1 MPPLALLAGGLA
13 SRLMPIT
20 AAIPKS
26 MVEVAGEPFIA
37 HQLRLLARE
46 AITEVVLCVGHLGER
61 IESFV
66 GDGARFG
73 CHVRYSHD
81 GVRPLGTG
89 GALRRAL
96 PLLGERF
103 FVMYGDS
110 YLDTRFRSV
119 HEAFRR
125 RGLPALMTVYRN
137 AGRWDTSNVEF
148 ADGLIVRYDKAR
160 RTPAM
165 LYIDY
170 GLGLLD
176 AGVVRAWPAD
186 TAFDLADLY
195 CGLAARRLL
204 GGCEVRERFY
214 EIGSPA
220 GLAETDAFL
229 RAAAAAA
236 GGSGK

>member
-13 SRLMPIT
+13 SRLLPLT

-26 MVEVAGEPFIA
+26 MVDVAGEPFIA
-37 HQLRLLARE
+37 HQLRLLVRE
-46 AITEVVLCVGHLGER
+46 AITDVVLCIGHLGER
-61 IESFV
+61 IEEFV

-73 CHVRYSHD
+73 CRVRYSHD
-81 GVRPLGTG
+81 GAPRLGTG

-110 YLDTRFRSV
+110 YLDTHFPPV
-119 HEAFRR
+119 YETFCR

-148 ADGLIVRYDKAR
+148 GDSLIVRYEKAR

-170 GLGLLD
+170 GLGVLD
-176 AGVVRAWPAD
+176 AGVVRAWPAE

-195 CGLAARRLL
+195 SGLAARRLL
-204 GGCEVRERFY
+204 GGYEVNERFY

-220 GLAETDAFL
+220 GLIETDAFL
-229 RAAAAAA
+229 RAAA
-236 GGSGK
+236 GGSE